1 METLLKVGTKVAVQ
15 SNAEGVCNH
24 RTGTIESYSIMQDRV
39 VYLVKLREGFYTPQ
53 RDFYI
58 SVMVCDPVLVSPIA

>member
-1 METLLKVGTKVAVQ
+1 MDTLLKLGTKVAVE
-15 SNAEGVCNH
+15 SNAEGVRNQ
-24 RTGTIESYSIMQDRV
+24 RLGKIEGYSIIQDRV

-58 SVMVCDPVLVSPIA
+58 SIMVCDPVLVSAIK